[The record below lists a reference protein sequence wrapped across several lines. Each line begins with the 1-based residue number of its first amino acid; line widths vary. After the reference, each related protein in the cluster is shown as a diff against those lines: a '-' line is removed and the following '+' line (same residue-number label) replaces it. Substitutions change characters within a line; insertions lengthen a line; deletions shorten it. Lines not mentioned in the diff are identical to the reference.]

1 VRDRLTLLSDLSEND
16 SEVLEKLASKGRT
29 WIVGGWIR
37 DGLINEGQR
46 DLDITTELTPEDIVK
61 IFPNS
66 LTHGAKYGTVVVRIP
81 GSDSEWEVTTL
92 RTEAEYSDGRRPDV
106 VNFGTDI
113 MEDLS
118 RRDFTVNAMAVSY
131 PGGDFIDP
139 FGGLSDLNSKIIR
152 SVGSASDRFSE
163 DGLRILRA
171 YRFVAVSDGWEIEDE
186 TKASL
191 GNSLQMLD
199 SVSAERIGME
209 FRRMLELPGSSRS
222 ISIMAE
228 QGALQKILPGSC
240 PPENYLPTGK
250 LAVDLAVM
258 FSNGGIPKKEA
269 VLRAREGL
277 KATNAEVQSLELL
290 MDIEPETSLIS
301 IEEVRRFHAAINPS
315 QKEDVLDY
323 LEVIGHD
330 RREYVD
336 AVERPANEGRAL
348 IDGRVLG
355 EETRLE
361 PGVRLGRLK
370 DFLHRMQIERE
381 LSNSSEVL
389 GLISEID
396 WENEDPSSWPKMTWP

>member
-1 VRDRLTLLSDLSEND
+1 MRDRLTLLSDLSEND

-258 FSNGGIPKKEA
+258 FSNGGIPKEEA
-269 VLRAREGL
+269 ALRAREGL
-277 KATNAEVQSLELL
+277 KATNVEVQSLELL
-290 MDIEPETSLIS
+290 MDIEPEASLIS

>member
-1 VRDRLTLLSDLSEND
+1 MRGRPTLLSDLSEND

-66 LTHGAKYGTVVVRIP
+66 LTHGARYGTVVVRIP

-118 RRDFTVNAMAVSY
+118 RRDFTVNAMAMSY

-186 TKASL
+186 TKTSL
-191 GNSLQMLD
+191 GSSLQMLD

-258 FSNGGIPKKEA
+258 FSNGGIPKEEA

-323 LEVIGHD
+323 MEVIGHD

>member
-1 VRDRLTLLSDLSEND
+1 MRDRLTLLSDLSEND

-46 DLDITTELTPEDIVK
+46 DLDITTELTPEDIVR

-92 RTEAEYSDGRRPDV
+92 RTEADYSDGRRPDV

-228 QGALQKILPGSC
+228 QGALQKILPGLC
-240 PPENYLPTGK
+240 PPENYSPTGK

-258 FSNGGIPKKEA
+258 FSNGGISKEEA
-269 VLRAREGL
+269 ALRAREGL

>member
-1 VRDRLTLLSDLSEND
+1 VRGRPTLLSDLSEND

-37 DGLINEGQR
+37 DGLIKEGQR

-66 LTHGAKYGTVVVRIP
+66 LTHGARYGTVVVRIP

-118 RRDFTVNAMAVSY
+118 RRDFTVNAMAMSY

-171 YRFVAVSDGWEIEDE
+171 YRFVAVSDGWEIEDG

-258 FSNGGIPKKEA
+258 FSNGGIPKEEA
-269 VLRAREGL
+269 ALRAREGL

-301 IEEVRRFHAAINPS
+301 IEEVRRFHAAINLS

-370 DFLHRMQIERE
+370 DFLHRMQIERG

>member
-1 VRDRLTLLSDLSEND
+1 MRGRPTLLSDLSEND

-37 DGLINEGQR
+37 DGLIKEGQR

-66 LTHGAKYGTVVVRIP
+66 LTHGARYGTVVVRIP

-113 MEDLS
+113 VEDLS
-118 RRDFTVNAMAVSY
+118 RRDFTVNAMAMSY

-171 YRFVAVSDGWEIEDE
+171 YRFVAVSDGWEIEDG

-258 FSNGGIPKKEA
+258 FSNGGIPKEEA
-269 VLRAREGL
+269 VLRSREGL

-370 DFLHRMQIERE
+370 DFLHRMQIERG

>member
-1 VRDRLTLLSDLSEND
+1 MRDRLTLLSDLSEND

-46 DLDITTELTPEDIVK
+46 DLDITTELTPEDIVR

-258 FSNGGIPKKEA
+258 FSNGGITKEEA
-269 VLRAREGL
+269 VLRARRGL

>member
-1 VRDRLTLLSDLSEND
+1 MRGRPTLLSDLSEND

-37 DGLINEGQR
+37 DGLIKEGQR

-66 LTHGAKYGTVVVRIP
+66 LTHGARYGTVVVRIP

-118 RRDFTVNAMAVSY
+118 RRDFTVNAMAMSY

-171 YRFVAVSDGWEIEDE
+171 YRFVAVSDGWEIEDG

-258 FSNGGIPKKEA
+258 FSNGGIPKEEA
-269 VLRAREGL
+269 ALRAREGL

-361 PGVRLGRLK
+361 AGVRLGRLK
-370 DFLHRMQIERE
+370 DFLHRMQIERG